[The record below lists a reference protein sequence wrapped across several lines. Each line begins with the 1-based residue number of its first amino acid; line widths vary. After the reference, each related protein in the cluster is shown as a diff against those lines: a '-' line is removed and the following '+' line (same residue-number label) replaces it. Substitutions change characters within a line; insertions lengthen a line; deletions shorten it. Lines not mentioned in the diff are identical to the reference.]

1 MNILIFSSMCQP
13 ANESYQLV
21 SSIRY
26 GVQYSRNAGA
36 YKIASAMRSLGH
48 QVEVFDFATY
58 FTDKEIKQFIDSR
71 ISNIDIV
78 GWSAQFFHRFDFYH
92 KWCNYIQSIK
102 PSVVFIAGGPKVLN
116 LLNFTQSKYLIAGYA
131 EFAIADV
138 LAHIEKTYNSL
149 KFKIVNNQY
158 YVDCDEFYKSDILPN
173 MSTVYHQSDCISA
186 EETLTLGLSRG
197 CIFKCSFCTY
207 PGIGKKKG
215 TFIRDGA
222 QSYYDEMM
230 TNFNH
235 WGTTW
240 YYLSDET
247 VNDSIDKLLDLEEAV
262 LKLPFKPTM
271 IGFSRLDLM
280 VRQREY
286 WEVYKNIGFTYWQF
300 GIESFNHPTLKAMN
314 KGHSPKKLKEA
325 LIELKDFFKDEV
337 HITASFIV
345 GGPYDTPASL
355 EETMQWLGN
364 EGNDAVSGLAIF
376 SLNLQRESEYAVG
389 SEFSQNYQK
398 YGYREMT
405 DSEIQKEM
413 LEDPTLTL
421 EIVEETKRY
430 NILWINDYWNV
441 FSAERT
447 VKKLHQTVLAK
458 AGTNVWKKGQLHS
471 ANIPIELINNVKNTE
486 QVTDL
491 WRRNI
496 PVLLSE
502 YLDKKMKQ
510 EWKQ

>member
-1 MNILIFSSMCQP
+1 MCQP
-13 ANESYQLV
+13 DSESYQLV

-36 YKIASAMRSLGH
+36 YKIASEMRSLGH
-48 QVEVFDFATY
+48 DVEVFDFATY
-58 FTDKEIKQFIDSR
+58 FTDDEVKKFIDSR
-71 ISNIDIV
+71 ITDIDVV
-78 GWSAQFFHRFDFYH
+78 GWSSQFFYRFDFYH
-92 KWCNYIQSIK
+92 KWCNYIKSIK
-102 PSVVFIAGGPKVLN
+102 PTVVFIAGGPKVLN

-138 LAHIEKTYNSL
+138 LAHIEKKPNRL
-149 KFKIVNNQY
+149 KFKIVNGQY
-158 YVDCDEFYKSDILPN
+158 YVDCNEFYKSDVLPS
-173 MSTVYHQSDCISA
+173 MSIEYNSSDCISP

-197 CIFKCSFCTY
+197 CVFKCSFCTY

-222 QSYYDEMM
+222 QSYYNEMI
-230 TNFNH
+230 TNYEK

-271 IGFSRLDLM
+271 IGFARLDLM
-280 VRQREY
+280 ARQREY
-286 WEVYKNIGFTYWQF
+286 WEVYKNIGFTHWQF
-300 GIESFNHPTLKAMN
+300 GIESFNHLTLKAMN
-314 KGHSPKKLKEA
+314 KGYDPKKLKDA
-325 LIELKDFFKDEV
+325 LFELKDFFKDQI

-345 GGPYDTPASL
+345 GGPYDTPESL
-355 EETMQWLGN
+355 EETMQWLDN
-364 EGNDAVSGLAIF
+364 EGNEIVSGLAIF

-389 SEFSQNYQK
+389 SEFSRNYQK

-405 DSEIQKEM
+405 DAEIKQEM
-413 LEDPTLTL
+413 LIDPTLTL

-441 FSAERT
+441 FSAERI
-447 VKKLHQTVLAK
+447 VKKLHRSVLAK

-471 ANIPIELINNVKNTE
+471 ANIPTELINNAKNAE

-491 WRRNI
+491 WRKNI
-496 PVLLSE
+496 PILFSE